1 MTHEASSSS
10 SDNNNNNSN
19 VVELKQL
26 PPSSGL
32 SFLNVNYGA
41 SSSQSSLTGDASP
54 GTISDSNTSSTSQVN
69 LLLNH
74 GLSSQQPPHPQQQA
88 FQHPPLAST
97 SPHHSSGSFI
107 GGSLYLQNRTNS
119 ISQSGGTKHTTI
131 RENSDALSSDDAS
144 DDVQSPGGAGMG
156 HHPPHDHHSV
166 NVKDIETKSNKS
178 AATSSKTKRSGSS
191 GRSGSAT
198 GSDAI
203 RIHTRCG
210 TFELSWLKVL
220 SLMSL
225 IVNLIAFLV
234 LGGLILAGYLTQS
247 DYSTNWFG
255 LDTDTSY
262 YREMM
267 VASCRAA
274 VFSNSNPV
282 ITANYSARYYDWQKK
297 FTANA
302 QSVQKRV
309 PPSLQYTVS
318 HNISVMELRTSKAVA
333 TEFAALALAGTGN
346 YSTAMTLIESDV
358 YKFNLEGYSVEFQP
372 MVNYVKSKRDEGSN
386 YSLLVTTI
394 SLVVICVSLLV
405 VIPTVVASIGLSLR
419 KDSVNTKKLQ
429 KVKAH
434 LLMDTMKDNKLREL
448 FKAHCK
454 QELSLENFLLLDKIT
469 DYKKLCER
477 SFEIQVYLYD
487 NDQTTSDAT
496 SEGGLSVEQPKK
508 KKKGFTEKDLINIEK
523 KKYEIA
529 FEIYSDFLEVN
540 GEHSVNLN
548 KQMIDRVK
556 EHLDFFATGQNE
568 HLADGIFDGVENEI
582 CILMLDT
589 HARFV
594 QSVQFQKQL
603 RKEALTTF
611 KITTL
616 KKNKNATNSQS
627 K

>member
-1 MTHEASSSS
+1 MTDPNDIELNHKSS
-10 SDNNNNNSN
+10 
-19 VVELKQL
+19 
-26 PPSSGL
+26 L
-32 SFLNVNYGA
+32 SYLQVNPNGA
-41 SSSQSSLTGDASP
+41 SSSTTSLTGDVSP
-54 GTISDSNTSSTSQVN
+54 GTVSDSNTSTTSQVH
-69 LLLNH
+69 LLSGQQH
-74 GLSSQQPPHPQQQA
+74 QQQTSQQ
-88 FQHPPLAST
+88 FQHPLPS
-97 SPHHSSGSFI
+97 SSQPNGGSGSFL
-107 GGSLYLQNRTNS
+107 GAHSSFLQNNNTVSNRTNS
-119 ISQSGGTKHTTI
+119 STQNKVTTI
-131 RENSDALSSDDAS
+131 RDNSDVLSSDDAS
-144 DDVQSPGGAGMG
+144 DDVQSPGGGMN
-156 HHPPHDHHSV
+156 HHHAHDHHHSVTV

-225 IVNLIAFLV
+225 IVNLVAFLV

-247 DYSTNWFG
+247 DYSANWFG

-267 VASCRAA
+267 IASCRAA
-274 VFSNSNPV
+274 VFSNFNPV
-282 ITANYSARYYDWQKK
+282 TTANYTARYYDWQKK

-318 HNISVMELRTSKAVA
+318 HNISVLELRTSKAVG
-333 TEFAALALAGTGN
+333 TEFAALGQAAAGN
-346 YSTAMTLIESDV
+346 FSTAMSMIDSAA
-358 YKFNLEGYSVEFQP
+358 YKGFLEGYAVEFQP

-394 SLVVICVSLLV
+394 SLIVICVSLLV

-454 QELSLENFLLLDKIT
+454 QEMSLENFLLLDKIT

-616 KKNKNATNSQS
+616 KKNKNAATSQS